1 MQSFVDFLN
10 GIIWSPALIY
20 LCLGAGVFYSVLTRF
35 VQVRHFFEMWR
46 LLLSG
51 KSSSKGISS
60 FQALAVSLSGR
71 VGTGNIAGVAA
82 AIGFGGPGAVFWMWV
97 VAFFGAATAYA
108 ESTLAQIY
116 KEEDN
121 NEFRG
126 GPAYYIEKAMGQKWY
141 AWIFAIA
148 TIFACGVLLPGVQS
162 NSIGNAVETAF
173 GSGPMIDTAIGT
185 FSFAKI
191 LTGTIVSIL
200 LAFIIFGGVKRIA
213 NFTQIVVPFMALAYV
228 VTAFV
233 IILLNIGE
241 VPRIFGLIIGD
252 AFTPMAGIG
261 AAIGWGVK
269 RGVYSN
275 EAGQG
280 TGPHAAAAASVDHPA
295 QQGLVQ
301 AFSIYIDTLLV
312 CSATAFMILITGA
325 YNVHG
330 GAEGLFL
337 VQNIAADVA
346 ANGPAFT
353 QMAIESALPG
363 VGKPFVAFAL
373 FFFAFTTILAYYY
386 IAETNVAYIRRTFK
400 VDGLMFFLK
409 LVIISA
415 VFYGTVKTANLAWA
429 MGDVGVG
436 MMAWLNIV
444 GIVIIF
450 FMAKPTMAAL
460 KDYEQQQKQGVEDYL
475 FNPVKLGIKNATYWE
490 EKYKRRTGKVP
501 TVDSDSEVEQVS
513 GTPAEQPSN

>member
-1 MQSFVDFLN
+1 
-10 GIIWSPALIY
+10 
-20 LCLGAGVFYSVLTRF
+20 GAGLFYSILTRF
-35 VQVRHFFEMWR
+35 VQVRHLFEMWR
-46 LLLSG
+46 LLLNNKQSA
-51 KSSSKGISS
+51 KGISS

-82 AIGFGGPGAVFWMWV
+82 AIGFGGPGAVFWMWM

-121 NEFRG
+121 GEFRG

-148 TIFACGVLLPGVQS
+148 TIIACGVLLPGVQS
-162 NSIGNAVETAF
+162 NSIGNAVESAF
-173 GSGPMIDTAIGT
+173 GSGPMIETAIGT

-191 LTGTIVSIL
+191 FTGTVISIL
-200 LAFIIFGGVKRIA
+200 LGFIIFGGVKRIA
-213 NFTQIVVPFMALAYV
+213 SFTQIVVPFMALAYLI
-228 VTAFV
+228 TAFV

-241 VPRIFGLIIGD
+241 VPRIIGLIISD
-252 AFTPMAGIG
+252 AFSPMAGVG

-280 TGPHAAAAASVDHPA
+280 TGPHAAAAANVQHPA

-301 AFSIYIDTLLV
+301 SFSIYIDTLMV

-330 GAEGLFL
+330 ATESLFI
-337 VQNIAADVA
+337 VQNLPVDVIASS
-346 ANGPAFT
+346 PAFT
-353 QMAIESALPG
+353 QIAVNSALPG
-363 VGKPFVAFAL
+363 IGKPFVAFAL

-400 VDGLMFFLK
+400 VNGLMFVLK
-409 LVIISA
+409 LALMAA
-415 VFYGTVKTANLAWA
+415 VFYGTVRTANLAWA
-429 MGDVGVG
+429 LGDVGVG
-436 MMAWLNIV
+436 LMAWLNII
-444 GIVIIF
+444 GIIIIF

-460 KDYEQQQKQGVEDYL
+460 KDYEQQQQQGVTEFI
-475 FNPVKLGIKNATYWE
+475 FNPLKLGIQGATYWE
-490 EKYKRRTGKVP
+490 DRYLRKTGKAAKAKP
-501 TVDSDSEVEQVS
+501 QETAKIDS
-513 GTPAEQPSN
+513 

>member
-20 LCLGAGVFYSVLTRF
+20 LCLGAGLFYSIVTRF

-51 KSSSKGISS
+51 KSSTKGISS

-82 AIGFGGPGAVFWMWV
+82 AIGFGGPGAIFWMWV

-116 KEEDN
+116 KEEDEG
-121 NEFRG
+121 EFRG

-141 AWIFAIA
+141 AWIFAIS

-162 NSIGNAVETAF
+162 NSIGNAVEAAF
-173 GSGPMIDTAIGT
+173 GAGPIIETTIGSFT
-185 FSFAKI
+185 FAKI
-191 LTGTIVSIL
+191 FTGTVVSII

-213 NFTQIVVPFMALAYV
+213 NFTQVVVPFMALAYV
-228 VTAFV
+228 ITAFV
-233 IILLNIGE
+233 IILLNISE
-241 VPRIFGLIIGD
+241 VPRIFAMIIGD

-330 GAEGLFL
+330 GAEGAFL
-337 VQNIAADVA
+337 VQNIAADIS
-346 ANGPAFT
+346 ANGPVFT

-386 IAETNVAYIRRTFK
+386 IAETNIAYIRRTFK
-400 VDGLMFFLK
+400 VDGLMFLLK
-409 LVIISA
+409 VVIIA
-415 VFYGTVKTANLAWA
+415 TVFYGTVRTANLAWA

-436 MMAWLNIV
+436 LMAWLNIV
-444 GIVIIF
+444 GILIIF
-450 FMAKPTMAAL
+450 FMAKPAIAAL
-460 KDYEQQQKQGVEDYL
+460 KDYEEQQKQGVDEYL

-490 EKYKRRTGKVP
+490 GKYKRKTGQEP
-501 TVDSDSEVEQVS
+501 TVEKSSVGV
-513 GTPAEQPSN
+513 EQPSS

>member
-10 GIIWSPALIY
+10 GIIWSPVLIY
-20 LCLGAGVFYSVLTRF
+20 LCLGAGLFYSIMTRF
-35 VQVRHFFEMWR
+35 VQVRHFSEMWR

-121 NEFRG
+121 GEFRG

-148 TIFACGVLLPGVQS
+148 TIFACGFLLPGVQS
-162 NSIGNAVETAF
+162 NSIGNAVEAAF
-173 GSGPMIDTAIGT
+173 GSGAMIETGLGT

-191 LTGTIVSIL
+191 FTGTVISVI

-213 NFTQIVVPFMALAYV
+213 NFTQIVVPFMALAYII
-228 VTAFV
+228 TAFV
-233 IILLNIGE
+233 IILLNISE
-241 VPRIFGLIIGD
+241 VPRVFSMIISD
-252 AFTPMAGIG
+252 AFSPMAGMG

-301 AFSIYIDTLLV
+301 SFSIYIDTLLV
-312 CSATAFMILITGA
+312 CSATAFMIIITGA

-330 GAEGLFL
+330 AEGFL
-337 VQNIAADVA
+337 IQNLSADIA
-346 ANGPAFT
+346 ANGPVFT

-363 VGKPFVAFAL
+363 IGKPFIAIAL

-386 IAETNVAYIRRTFK
+386 IAETNIAYIRRTFK
-400 VDGLMFFLK
+400 VNGLMFALK
-409 LVIISA
+409 VALIAV

-436 MMAWLNIV
+436 LMAWLNIV
-444 GIVIIF
+444 GILIIF
-450 FMAKPTMAAL
+450 FMSKPAL
-460 KDYEQQQKQGVEDYL
+460 KALNDYEEQQKQGVEEYT
-475 FNPVKLGIKNATYWE
+475 FNPVKLGIKGADYWE
-490 EKYKRRTGKVP
+490 DKYRRKTGKEP
-501 TVDSDSEVEQVS
+501 SSEVTSEPVD
-513 GTPAEQPSN
+513 QPST

>member
-20 LCLGAGVFYSVLTRF
+20 LCLGAGLFYSIVTRF

-51 KSSSKGISS
+51 KSSTKGISS

-82 AIGFGGPGAVFWMWV
+82 AIGFGGPGAIFWMWV

-116 KEEDN
+116 KEEDEG
-121 NEFRG
+121 EFRG

-141 AWIFAIA
+141 AWIFAIS

-162 NSIGNAVETAF
+162 NSIGNAVEAAF
-173 GSGPMIDTAIGT
+173 GAGPIIETTIGSFT
-185 FSFAKI
+185 FAKI
-191 LTGTIVSIL
+191 FTGTVVSII

-213 NFTQIVVPFMALAYV
+213 NFTQVVVPFMALAYV
-228 VTAFV
+228 ITAFV
-233 IILLNIGE
+233 IILLNISE
-241 VPRIFGLIIGD
+241 VPRIFAMIIGD

-330 GAEGLFL
+330 GAEGAFL
-337 VQNIAADVA
+337 VQNIAADIS
-346 ANGPAFT
+346 ANGPVFT

-386 IAETNVAYIRRTFK
+386 IAETNIAYIRRTFK
-400 VDGLMFFLK
+400 VDGLMFLLK
-409 LVIISA
+409 VVIIA
-415 VFYGTVKTANLAWA
+415 TVFYGTVRTANLAWA

-436 MMAWLNIV
+436 LMAWLNIV
-444 GIVIIF
+444 GILIIF
-450 FMAKPTMAAL
+450 FMTKPAIAAL
-460 KDYEQQQKQGVEDYL
+460 KDYEEQQKQGVDEYL

-490 EKYKRRTGKVP
+490 GKYKRKTGQEP
-501 TVDSDSEVEQVS
+501 TVEESSVGV
-513 GTPAEQPSN
+513 EQPSS

>member
-1 MQSFVDFLN
+1 MQSLVDFLN
-10 GIIWSPALIY
+10 GIIWSPVLIY
-20 LCLGAGVFYSVLTRF
+20 LCLGAGLFYSIMTRF
-35 VQVRHFFEMWR
+35 VQVRHFSEMWR

-51 KSSSKGISS
+51 KSSTKGISS

-116 KEEDN
+116 KEED
-121 NEFRG
+121 EGQFRG
-126 GPAYYIEKAMGQKWY
+126 GPAYYIEKAMGQTWY

-148 TIFACGVLLPGVQS
+148 TIFACGFLLPGVQS
-162 NSIGNAVETAF
+162 NSIGNAVEAAF
-173 GSGPMIDTAIGT
+173 GSGEMIETAIGT

-191 LTGTIVSIL
+191 FTGTLISVI

-213 NFTQIVVPFMALAYV
+213 NFTQIVVPFMALAYI
-228 VTAFV
+228 VTAFI

-241 VPRIFGLIIGD
+241 VPRVFSMIIGD
-252 AFTPMAGIG
+252 AFTPMAGVG

-301 AFSIYIDTLLV
+301 SFSIYIDTLLV
-312 CSATAFMILITGA
+312 CSATAFMIIITGA

-330 GAEGLFL
+330 AEGFL
-337 VQNIAADVA
+337 VQNVAADIA
-346 ANGPAFT
+346 ANGPVFT

-363 VGKPFVAFAL
+363 IGKPFIAIAL

-386 IAETNVAYIRRTFK
+386 IAETNVAYIRRHIK
-400 VDGLMFFLK
+400 VNGLMFLLK
-409 LVIISA
+409 VALIAV

-436 MMAWLNIV
+436 LMAWLNIV
-444 GIVIIF
+444 GILIIF
-450 FMAKPTMAAL
+450 FMSKPAL
-460 KDYEQQQKQGVEDYL
+460 KALNDYEEQQKQGVTEYT
-475 FNPVKLGIKNATYWE
+475 FNPVKLGIKGADYWE
-490 EKYKRRTGKVP
+490 DKYRRKTGKEPSAETESKPV
-501 TVDSDSEVEQVS
+501 
-513 GTPAEQPSN
+513 EQPST

>member
-1 MQSFVDFLN
+1 MQSLVDFLN

-20 LCLGAGVFYSVLTRF
+20 LCLGAGLFYSIMTRF
-35 VQVRHFFEMWR
+35 VQIRHFFEMWR

-116 KEEDN
+116 KEEDEG
-121 NEFRG
+121 EFRG

-162 NSIGNAVETAF
+162 NSIGNAVEAAF
-173 GSGPMIDTAIGT
+173 GPGAMIETAIGT

-191 LTGTIVSIL
+191 FTGTVVSIIL
-200 LAFIIFGGVKRIA
+200 GFIIFGGVKRIA
-213 NFTQIVVPFMALAYV
+213 NFTQIVVPFMALAYII
-228 VTAFV
+228 TAFV

-241 VPRIFGLIIGD
+241 VPRIFSMIISD
-252 AFTPMAGIG
+252 AFTPMAGVG

-280 TGPHAAAAASVDHPA
+280 TGPHAAAAANVDHPA

-301 AFSIYIDTLLV
+301 SFSIYIDTLLV

-330 GAEGLFL
+330 GADGAFL
-337 VQNIAADVA
+337 VQNISAEIS
-346 ANGPAFT
+346 ANGPVFT

-363 VGKPFVAFAL
+363 VGKPFIAVAL

-386 IAETNVAYIRRTFK
+386 IAETNIAYIRRTFK
-400 VDGLMFFLK
+400 VNGLMFVLK
-409 LVIISA
+409 LVLMAA

-436 MMAWLNIV
+436 LMAWLNIV
-444 GIVIIF
+444 GILIIF
-450 FMAKPTMAAL
+450 FMSKPAL
-460 KDYEQQQKQGVEDYL
+460 KALADYEEQQKKGVTEYT
-475 FNPVKLGIKNATYWE
+475 FNPVKLGIKGADYWE
-490 EKYKRRTGKVP
+490 EKYKRKTGKTP
-501 TVDSDSEVEQVS
+501 TADSDSTEAV
-513 GTPAEQPSN
+513 EQPST